1 MVDEWDIHNKL
12 VATTTDNGRNVV
24 SAVVTHLQWQHLA
37 CAAHTLQIA
46 VKSGLSLQ
54 PVSDV
59 LKRCRKLVG
68 HFRHSIVVQNL
79 LEEKQE
85 RLELP
90 KHKLIQE
97 VSTRWNST
105 YEMLKRIT
113 EQHAAISAVL
123 LGSRKASDRD
133 LMLTSSEITRIVCI
147 LTVLQPLAQVTT
159 TLCEEKTPSASI
171 VQPLITVLLK
181 KHLIVTEMDPRT
193 VSELKT
199 TIARVIEEH
208 FDDPDQ
214 QKFLSLCS
222 ILDPRFKSLKFLRS
236 PEKKVVIAH
245 LQSVTQEAADSAV
258 AVVPS
263 PKRHK
268 TSDKETD
275 IFDFVESNGSEGTS
289 SPHNPC
295 SETEAELTQYL
306 AEEQISRSS
315 DALKWWQLN
324 EHQFKTL
331 AVLARKYLAV
341 PSTSVPS
348 ERLFSTA
355 GFIVDK
361 RRASL
366 HPDTVDC
373 LLFLNKNM

>member
-1 MVDEWDIHNKL
+1 M
-12 VATTTDNGRNVV
+12 
-24 SAVVTHLQWQHLA
+24 
-37 CAAHTLQIA
+37 
-46 VKSGLSLQ
+46 
-54 PVSDV
+54 SD
-59 LKRCRKLVG
+59 
-68 HFRHSIVVQNL
+68 
-79 LEEKQE
+79 
-85 RLELP
+85 
-90 KHKLIQE
+90 
-97 VSTRWNST
+97 
-105 YEMLKRIT
+105 
-113 EQHAAISAVL
+113 
-123 LGSRKASDRD
+123 
-133 LMLTSSEITRIVCI
+133 
-147 LTVLQPLAQVTT
+147 
-159 TLCEEKTPSASI
+159 
-171 VQPLITVLLK
+171 
-181 KHLIVTEMDPRT
+181 
-193 VSELKT
+193 LKT

-208 FDDPDQ
+208 FDNPDQ

-236 PEKKVVIAH
+236 PERKAVIAH

-263 PKRHK
+263 PKRQK

-275 IFDFVESNGSEGTS
+275 ILDFVESNGSEGTS

-315 DALKWWQLN
+315 DTLKWWQLN
-324 EHQFKTL
+324 EHRFKTL

-341 PSTSVPS
+341 PGTSVPS

-361 RRASL
+361 CRASL